1 MVIVKKPNGTYRIC
15 VDYTPL
21 NKFVER
27 ELHPMPVTDHVIAQ
41 IGVSKYFSKLDANS
55 GYWQFQLTEE
65 SQLLTTFIT
74 PFGRFKFTRLPFG
87 ISSAPEFFQKKMAHI
102 VSGLDGVVCNMDD
115 ILVHAKT
122 REEHDDR
129 VRKVLARLQD
139 YGVTLNKDKC
149 VFGVQRV
156 KFLGHIIDQEGI
168 HPDDTKVKAI
178 QDMKPPTS
186 LTELKS
192 FLGMVNYLGKFIP
205 HLADVVS
212 PLNALLSSKSQ
223 WVWTEAQQRAF
234 KTVKTLLTTSPVLVF
249 FDPKKRTVVS
259 ADASS
264 YGLGA
269 ILRQLQPDGTY
280 RPVAYASRSLT
291 DTEKKYAQ
299 IEKEGLAIVW
309 ACDKFRDYITGIH
322 ITIETDHKPLI
333 PIFMNKPLDDITPRL
348 QRMKLKLM
356 RHSCDLV
363 HVPGKSLVAADVL
376 SRSPLPDIEDS
387 GLEDE
392 LAAYVRGIVTYFP
405 ATDQRLSQIKKA
417 QYEDTSCQMLSNYL
431 QQGWPD
437 KTLVDSSC
445 KNYWQERFNLSL
457 DDGLLMKGSRILIPV
472 AMRREIL
479 NKIHEGHAG
488 ITKCRERAR
497 QTVWWPGISKDIED
511 DVRRCPRCVQE
522 STNRHEPLMPS
533 PFPERPWQKVA
544 VDLFYLSGKWF
555 LLVTDYYSRYPELA
569 PLTNL
574 TSSAVIDHLKSIFA
588 RHGTPE
594 VLISDNGPQ
603 FRRLVGSDFATFA
616 KEWSFEHRTSSPRF
630 PQSNGFVEAAV
641 RVTKLS
647 LKKSD
652 DAYKALQSY
661 RATPLGNGFSPAEL
675 LMGRRLRT
683 SLPTAASLLSPKTP
697 DRNQLRQW
705 EERRIEMQKRNYD
718 RHGVRTLPPLRQGER
733 VWITDTRLSGVVQ
746 APAAA
751 PRSYNIQMD
760 DGVLRRNRFHL
771 IPVPSPSSDCP
782 QKGPSAETLAAPTSD
797 SRPQELGGGT
807 GPGPERVVS
816 ARSSSREVS
825 QAGSSDSSGHQPGD
839 HPPHNP
845 TGMTTRSGRVVKPVK
860 RLQVGFE

>member
-1 MVIVKKPNGTYRIC
+1 
-15 VDYTPL
+15 
-21 NKFVER
+21 
-27 ELHPMPVTDHVIAQ
+27 
-41 IGVSKYFSKLDANS
+41 
-55 GYWQFQLTEE
+55 
-65 SQLLTTFIT
+65 
-74 PFGRFKFTRLPFG
+74 
-87 ISSAPEFFQKKMAHI
+87 
-102 VSGLDGVVCNMDD
+102 
-115 ILVHAKT
+115 
-122 REEHDDR
+122 
-129 VRKVLARLQD
+129 
-139 YGVTLNKDKC
+139 
-149 VFGVQRV
+149 
-156 KFLGHIIDQEGI
+156 
-168 HPDDTKVKAI
+168 
-178 QDMKPPTS
+178 
-186 LTELKS
+186 
-192 FLGMVNYLGKFIP
+192 
-205 HLADVVS
+205 
-212 PLNALLSSKSQ
+212 
-223 WVWTEAQQRAF
+223 
-234 KTVKTLLTTSPVLVF
+234 
-249 FDPKKRTVVS
+249 
-259 ADASS
+259 
-264 YGLGA
+264 
-269 ILRQLQPDGTY
+269 
-280 RPVAYASRSLT
+280 
-291 DTEKKYAQ
+291 
-299 IEKEGLAIVW
+299 
-309 ACDKFRDYITGIH
+309 
-322 ITIETDHKPLI
+322 
-333 PIFMNKPLDDITPRL
+333 
-348 QRMKLKLM
+348 
-356 RHSCDLV
+356 
-363 HVPGKSLVAADVL
+363 
-376 SRSPLPDIEDS
+376 
-387 GLEDE
+387 
-392 LAAYVRGIVTYFP
+392 
-405 ATDQRLSQIKKA
+405 
-417 QYEDTSCQMLSNYL
+417 
-431 QQGWPD
+431 
-437 KTLVDSSC
+437 
-445 KNYWQERFNLSL
+445 
-457 DDGLLMKGSRILIPV
+457 
-472 AMRREIL
+472 
-479 NKIHEGHAG
+479 
-488 ITKCRERAR
+488 
-497 QTVWWPGISKDIED
+497 
-511 DVRRCPRCVQE
+511 
-522 STNRHEPLMPS
+522 MPS

-641 RVTKLS
+641 RVIKLS

-661 RATPLGNGFSPAEL
+661 RATPLGNGFSPAQL

-718 RHGVRTLPPLRQGER
+718 QRHGVRTLPPLRQGER
-733 VWITDTRLSGVVQ
+733 VWITDTRSSGVVQ

-845 TGMTTRSGRVVKPVK
+845 TGMTPRSGRVVKPVK

>member
-1 MVIVKKPNGTYRIC
+1 MVAQGVIVPVDEPTEWCCGMVIVKKPNGTYRIC

-74 PFGRFKFTRLPFG
+74 PFDRFKFTRLPFG

-186 LTELKS
+186 LAELKS

-205 HLADVVS
+205 HLADV
-212 PLNALLSSKSQ
+212 
-223 WVWTEAQQRAF
+223 
-234 KTVKTLLTTSPVLVF
+234 
-249 FDPKKRTVVS
+249 
-259 ADASS
+259 
-264 YGLGA
+264 
-269 ILRQLQPDGTY
+269 LQPDGTY

-309 ACDKFRDYITGIH
+309 ACDKFRDYITGMH

-363 HVPGKSLVAADVL
+363 HVPGKYLVAADVL
-376 SRSPLPDIEDS
+376 SRSPLPDIEDN

-405 ATDQRLSQIKKA
+405 ATDQRWSQIKKG
-417 QYEDTSCQMLSNYL
+417 QYEGTSCQMLSNYL

-437 KTLVDSSC
+437 KALVDSSC

-457 DDGLLMKGSRILIPV
+457 DDGLLMKESRILIPV

-479 NKIHEGHAG
+479 DKIHEGHAG
-488 ITKCRERAR
+488 ITKCMERAR

-522 STNRHEPLMPS
+522 STN
-533 PFPERPWQKVA
+533 
-544 VDLFYLSGKWF
+544 
-555 LLVTDYYSRYPELA
+555 RYPELA

-594 VLISDNGPQ
+594 VLISDNEPQ

-641 RVTKLS
+641 RVIKLS

-718 RHGVRTLPPLRQGER
+718 QRHGVRTLTPLRQGER
-733 VWITDTRLSGVVQ
+733 VWITDTRSSGVVQ
-746 APAAA
+746 AAA

-771 IPVPSPSSDCP
+771 IPVLSPSSDCP
-782 QKGPSAETLAAPTSD
+782 QRGPSAGTLAAPTSD

-816 ARSSSREVS
+816 ARSSSVEVS

-845 TGMTTRSGRVVKPVK
+845 TGMTTRSGRVVEPVK